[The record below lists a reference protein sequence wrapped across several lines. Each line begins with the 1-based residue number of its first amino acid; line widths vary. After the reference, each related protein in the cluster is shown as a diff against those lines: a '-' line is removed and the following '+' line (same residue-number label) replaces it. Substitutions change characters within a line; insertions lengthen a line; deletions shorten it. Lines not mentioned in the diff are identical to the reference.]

1 MSKKK
6 FAVKQVE
13 SNVGLAGAMINP
25 DDPIISQFMAELRQ
39 KVYEKNPKGRK
50 FGTDVIKVHPFAYNF
65 DNECRSD
72 FLKEKAIRLTSVDS
86 FDKKKNKIYEGLQ
99 SEFFGSDFGDDLA
112 FSERYSCVC
121 GKKVGQMYEHDI
133 CPDCNTEVQY
143 LDVDLQKFGWVI
155 IDGGFKVIQPLYYE
169 KLESLLGKL
178 DTVESVLG
186 SIIKIHYKDDNGNK
200 ITNDPFAPAYDEKDK
215 QNLPKHPFIRRGM
228 TWLSEHLTEVLDYY
242 KKQKPNKKDA
252 FQEIYDNLDNVF
264 CHCIPAYSAVLRMEA
279 PGEKDEKSYKVKT
292 NTCYRS
298 IISTVNKI
306 NEIVADNGT
315 NEYTPEEMTSI
326 DRFCYQIQKDISDL
340 FNEEFNIINGK
351 EGYIQGK
358 IVAGRYNFSARNIII
373 SGSKAL
379 HSDEVEICYATAIE
393 LYRYELTAYYAK
405 YHNCTLSE
413 ANDAIIQAQTTF
425 NKDVYYTMMY
435 MIKSTDC
442 YLIVNRNPSIN
453 YGSFLA
459 LRVVNVKPDINDRTL
474 TVNKRILIV
483 MNADFDGDQE
493 NIFRTF
499 GEHLNSKIARAMNP
513 KYTLFIDKKNG
524 QLNKALMPTKDEAI
538 GFWIF
543 NNI

>member
-1 MSKKK
+1 MSNKTYS
-6 FAVKQVE
+6 VE
-13 SNVGLAGAMINP
+13 SLKTNVGLASAWEDPG
-25 DDPIISQFMAELRQ
+25 DPIISQFMAELRQ
-39 KVYEKNPKGRK
+39 KIYDKNPKGRK
-50 FGTDVIKVHPFAYNF
+50 FGTDVIKVNPFAYNF
-65 DNECRSD
+65 DRECRSD
-72 FLKEKAIRLTSVDS
+72 FLKGKAIRLESVES
-86 FDKKKNKIYEGLQ
+86 FDKKKNKIYNGLQ

-112 FSERYSCVC
+112 FSERFSCVC

-133 CPDCNTEVQY
+133 CPECGTEVQY
-143 LDVDLQKFGWVI
+143 LEVDLQKFGWVM
-155 IDGGFKVIQPLYYE
+155 IDGGFKVIQPLYYA

-178 DTVESVLG
+178 DSTESVIG
-186 SIIKIHYKDDNGNK
+186 AIIKIHYKDTDGNTA
-200 ITNDPFAPAYDEKDK
+200 INDPFAPCYDDKDK

-264 CHCIPAYSAVLRMEA
+264 CHCIPAYSSVLRMEA
-279 PGEKDEKSYKVKT
+279 PGEKDEKVYKVKT

-298 IISTVNKI
+298 IISTANKI
-306 NEIVADNGT
+306 NDIVRENGT
-315 NEYTPEEMTSI
+315 GEYTVEELTSA
-326 DRFCYQIQKDISDL
+326 DRFCCQIQRELADL
-340 FNEEFNIINGK
+340 FDEEFNIINGK

-373 SGSKAL
+373 SGNRAL
-379 HSDEVEICYATAIE
+379 HSDEVEVCYSTFIE

-405 YHNCTLSE
+405 LKNCTISE
-413 ANDAIIQAQTTF
+413 ANDAVLQAQTSF
-425 NKDVYYTMMY
+425 DKDIYYTMIY
-435 MIKSTDC
+435 MIQSTNC

-459 LRVVNVKPDINDRTL
+459 LRVVNVKSDINDRTL

-493 NIFRTF
+493 NIYRTF
-499 GEHLNSKIARAMNP
+499 GETLNNKIARSMNP

-524 QLNKALMPTKDEAI
+524 GLNKALMPTKDEAI